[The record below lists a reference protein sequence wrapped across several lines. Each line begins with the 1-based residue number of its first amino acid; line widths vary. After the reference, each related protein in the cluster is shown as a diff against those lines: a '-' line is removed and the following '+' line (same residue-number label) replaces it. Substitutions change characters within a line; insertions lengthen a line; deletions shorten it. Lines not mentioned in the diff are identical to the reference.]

1 MNKSF
6 FFFVL
11 EEVPVLGLTSYH
23 GVVEERPDWLPTTT
37 SWNKCYFVITHMKP
51 GCDSLAKAAW
61 RTDLSP
67 EALEGWAR
75 SMFKH
80 CVKHVAS
87 KAWPDS
93 SAERT
98 FHCSRSGLMCWCSI
112 RPWRQLTWFLH
123 TKPNMRED
131 HFPPKTHLLYSFSWH
146 KLSSQ
151 RPDTILIFK
160 FAHHAYYLFYNLK
173 DEMEK
178 KYYHSY
184 FFAQIII

>member
-1 MNKSF
+1 
-6 FFFVL
+6 
-11 EEVPVLGLTSYH
+11 
-23 GVVEERPDWLPTTT
+23 
-37 SWNKCYFVITHMKP
+37 
-51 GCDSLAKAAW
+51 
-61 RTDLSP
+61 
-67 EALEGWAR
+67 
-75 SMFKH
+75 MFKH
-80 CVKHVAS
+80 CGKHVAS
-87 KAWPDS
+87 KAWTDS

-131 HFPPKTHLLYSFSWH
+131 HFPPKTHLLFSFSWH
-146 KLSSQ
+146 ALSSQ

-173 DEMEK
+173 NEMEK

-184 FFAQIII
+184 FLHRLLYKYANKTQNICFVTLFSHLYICYDCTLTLFCFIPGSQCAIWYSFAT